1 MKFIF
6 RRPGLSTYIFFS
18 FVCFVIAFKSWEEAS
33 WHFGYTN
40 WALCCPMLFV
50 LKKLK
55 IINKTT
61 LRSCHVNTAWLCSCH
76 YSGKTEHLWNSS
88 RRKQDIL
95 CTCIYRGNWKLR
107 HQNHTGREELLALFQ
122 SRGFGNVCSFLSV
135 SPDIPLS
142 VPLRHEE
149 LLVQGGVYAAMW
161 MKQQKSLD
169 TQTETQTT
177 SQTQDTWHWT
187 DYQHTDINLTNLVS
201 LHLSLKSGAT
211 SPTVNRS
218 HNSDRNSKS
227 GLRQQHHFSSFFAN
241 EALL

>member
-55 IINKTT
+55 MINKTT

-122 SRGFGNVCSFLSV
+122 SRGFGNVCSFLFV
-135 SPDIPLS
+135 SPDIPLLFLS
-142 VPLRHEE
+142 DTRSCWSREVCTQPCGWNSRKVSTHRQKHRRTVRLKTPDTE
-149 LLVQGGVYAAMW
+149 LI
-161 MKQQKSLD
+161 
-169 TQTETQTT
+169 
-177 SQTQDTWHWT
+177 
-187 DYQHTDINLTNLVS
+187 INILTL
-201 LHLSLKSGAT
+201 T
-211 SPTVNRS
+211 
-218 HNSDRNSKS
+218 
-227 GLRQQHHFSSFFAN
+227 
-241 EALL
+241 